1 MEIINGTVKQLY
13 LAAENCIA
21 VIEKIFICSRKIIR
35 EYYKPYFPNVVLVV
49 IYNFE

>member
-35 EYYKPYFPNVVLVV
+35 EYINPIFQM
-49 IYNFE
+49 